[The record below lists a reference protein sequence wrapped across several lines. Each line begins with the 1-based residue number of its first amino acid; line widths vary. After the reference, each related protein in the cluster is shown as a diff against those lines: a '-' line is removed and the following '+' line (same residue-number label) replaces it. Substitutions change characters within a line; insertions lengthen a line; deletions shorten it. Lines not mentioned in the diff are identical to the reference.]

1 MNGQAL
7 RRYSRVAAAGWLGVL
22 ICTATTANSATLS
35 VAVTDRAGKPV
46 SDAAI
51 YAVPAHNARSNAAA
65 PPAAV
70 IDQREQTF
78 VPHVLV
84 VETGTAVEFP
94 NHDTVHHHVYSFSDA
109 KPFELPLYSGRAH
122 APIVFDT
129 PGVVDIG
136 CNIHDHM
143 EAHIVIVDTPYFGVT
158 SESDTVEIVDVPPGQ
173 YTVHVYTPR
182 LSPRSQPAPRSI
194 VIADSAVHIDISI
207 DKRLRPAHGRTNRSL
222 EWSAY

>member
-1 MNGQAL
+1 MIGRAL
-7 RRYSRVAAAGWLGVL
+7 RRYARAATAGGLGAL
-22 ICTATTANSATLS
+22 ICAATTANAATLT

-46 SDAAI
+46 GDAAI
-51 YAVPAHNARSNAAA
+51 YAVPAHRARSDAAAA
-65 PPAAV
+65 PTAV
-70 IDQREQTF
+70 MDQREQTF
-78 VPHVLV
+78 SPHVLV
-84 VETGTAVEFP
+84 VEAGSAVEFP
-94 NHDTVHHHVYSFSDA
+94 NHDTVGHHVYSFSDA
-109 KPFELPLYSGRAH
+109 KSFELPLYSGRAH

-158 SESDTVEIVDVPPGQ
+158 SGSDSAEIVDVPPGQ

-182 LSPRSQPAPRSI
+182 LPPRSQPAPHSI
-194 VIADSAVHIDISI
+194 VISNSAAHIDISI
-207 DKRLRPAHGRTNRSL
+207 DKRLRPAHGRTHRSL